1 MTIELFMFLFTVGS
15 LASSL
20 LTQAL
25 KKAAKDLS
33 SNITALISALVVGV
47 GGTLAAYILMGIELS
62 MKNIIC
68 LVLMAAC
75 VWVGSMVGYDKV
87 LQTIAQ
93 ITKRG

>member
-25 KKAAKDLS
+25 KKAIKDLS
-33 SNITALISALVVGV
+33 SNITALISALVIGV
-47 GGTLAAYILMGIELS
+47 GGTLAAYILLNVELNA
-62 MKNIIC
+62 KNIIC

-75 VWVGSMVGYDKV
+75 VWVGSMIGYDKV

-93 ITKRG
+93 LKGGK

>member
-25 KKAAKDLS
+25 KKAIKDLS
-33 SNITALISALVVGV
+33 SNITALISALAIGV
-47 GGTLAAYILMGIELS
+47 GGTLAAYILLNVELNA
-62 MKNIIC
+62 KNIIC

-93 ITKRG
+93 MKRG

>member
-25 KKAAKDLS
+25 KKAVKDLS

-47 GGTLAAYILMGIELS
+47 GGTLAAYIPLSVELNV
-62 MKNIIC
+62 KNIIC

>member
-15 LASSL
+15 LTSSL
-20 LTQAL
+20 HTQAL
-25 KKAAKDLS
+25 KKAIKDLS
-33 SNITALISALVVGV
+33 SNITALISALVIGV
-47 GGTLAAYILMGIELS
+47 GGTLAAYILLNVELNV
-62 MKNIIC
+62 KNIIC

>member
-25 KKAAKDLS
+25 KKAVKELS
-33 SNITALISALVVGV
+33 SNITALISALVIGV

>member
-25 KKAAKDLS
+25 KKTVKDLS

-47 GGTLAAYILMGIELS
+47 GGTLAAYILLNVELNV
-62 MKNIIC
+62 KNIIC